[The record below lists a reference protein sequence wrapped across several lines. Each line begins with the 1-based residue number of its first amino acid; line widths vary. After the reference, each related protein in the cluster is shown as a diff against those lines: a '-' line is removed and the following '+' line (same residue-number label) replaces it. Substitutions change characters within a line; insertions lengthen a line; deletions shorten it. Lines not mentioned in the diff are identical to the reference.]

1 MYRATTLAAILAL
14 SSLIGTSA
22 SANDKE
28 GVYATLGGTFLST
41 ELDLTNL
48 EVADQPIDLG
58 TEDASTFLINGR
70 IGYRLNDFFAVEG
83 ELGFGVSGDEIDRV
97 IPVEVAPLGTLNVD
111 ANVGLDVDNYYI
123 GFARGILPV
132 SDEFDIFVRVGYGE
146 ANAEADVTA
155 STLGFTGA
163 ASVSESESGFAYGV
177 GAQYD
182 FTGQDGIRLD
192 YTLLDSTDI
201 ISLSYSRRF

>member
-41 ELDLTNL
+41 DLDLTNL